1 MKENKNKKREEAQTP
16 VPDGDTRP
24 DQNQEPDL
32 SIGTV
37 AAKREKKITKERGAD
52 INNLED
58 FRDAK

>member
-1 MKENKNKKREEAQTP
+1 MKEDKNKKKKEPETP

-37 AAKREKKITKERGAD
+37 AGQHKKKITKERGAD
-52 INNLED
+52 TNTLED
-58 FRDAK
+58 FKDAN